1 MKKQLNTTILISL
14 LLLLAVVASAFAVFY
29 WDKKIWNFASYVREQ
44 RQVLKNERAAVQF
57 LANVDKEIKQIQEH
71 SEFFDSMYF
80 SKESILPF
88 IEKLESVARVSGT
101 KLYIQSVTPGDVVAE
116 KYNYYN
122 VTLQSSGSWEAV
134 TKFVSLVENM
144 PHYISIKVLN
154 LSSSDNEKG
163 RVWTASMT
171 ITTLAN

>member
-1 MKKQLNTTILISL
+1 MKKKFNTTILISAM
-14 LLLLAVVASAFAVFY
+14 LLLAVIASAFAVFY
-29 WDKKIWNFASYVREQ
+29 WDKKIWDFASYVREQ

-57 LANVDKEIKQIQEH
+57 LANVDKEIKQIREH

-101 KLYIQSVTPGDVVAE
+101 KLYIQNVALGDVVAE
-116 KYNYYN
+116 KYNYFN
-122 VTLQSSGSWEAV
+122 VTLQSSGSWESV
-134 TKFVSLVENM
+134 ERFVDLVQGM

-154 LSSSDNEKG
+154 LSSADSEKG
-163 RVWTASMT
+163 KTWTASMT